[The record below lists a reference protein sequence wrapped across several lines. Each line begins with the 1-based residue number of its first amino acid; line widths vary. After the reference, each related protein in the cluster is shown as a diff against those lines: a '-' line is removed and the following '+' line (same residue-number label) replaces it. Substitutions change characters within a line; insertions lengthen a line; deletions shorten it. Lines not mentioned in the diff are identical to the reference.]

1 MGTKVGIPSAVNENP
16 ARKEKENCLLDAAII
31 IRFCQKVPPH
41 CAMINILHW
50 LALCLVFV
58 TPCHSFGFGFH
69 ILSVKTTSSNVRL
82 QMALKDGAQ
91 EKIDNIRIELA
102 ELESS
107 TAEPDEERIHSYRT
121 ILSCA
126 NALQEIDRDMETFQ
140 VIYILFYCSSMC
152 L

>member
-1 MGTKVGIPSAVNENP
+1 M
-16 ARKEKENCLLDAAII
+16 
-31 IRFCQKVPPH
+31 
-41 CAMINILHW
+41 MNIMHW

-58 TPCHSFGFGFH
+58 TPCHSFGFH
-69 ILSVKTTSSNVRL
+69 ILSVKTTTSNVRL

-140 VIYILFYCSSMC
+140 VIFYSSTVLQCVCNRPHLFLNWLCSGTFDGHR
-152 L
+152 